1 MMNNVFATLGAALLL
16 PLSMAAQAAS
26 TECNNP
32 SLIDTGNGTVIDRNT
47 GLMWAQCSYG
57 MVREVD
63 SVSGEVS
70 CVSDLDENGAPVFM
84 LIRTSTALTDASA
97 ATPSGYFAT
106 GGHTDWRVPNINEL
120 WSIVNDCS
128 GVGTEGFVNPAYF
141 PDQYSGGAPMNGYFP
156 DHFATS
162 TPVATGI
169 IGSDDINTAISNIC
183 LQMSGGK
190 PLMGACQRGGHQLRL
205 RLVRDVTENDYASLP
220 AR

>member
-1 MMNNVFATLGAALLL
+1 MNNVFATLGAALLL

-70 CVSDLDENGAPVFM
+70 CVSDLDSNGDPVVFVM
-84 LIRTSTALTDASA
+84 RTGTALTDAAA

-141 PDQYSGGAPMNGYFP
+141 PNQYSGYTPAYGSYP

-169 IGSDDINTAISNIC
+169 IGNDDINTAISNIC
-183 LQMSGGK
+183 LQMSGDK
-190 PLMGACQRGGHQLRL
+190 PLMGACQRNGYNLRL
-205 RLVRDVTENDYASLP
+205 RLVRDVTVNDYASLP